1 MVSLLRIGNFLWP
14 HLCSTHN
21 TWSANKY
28 RAAEATGDKLV
39 RIFRLAG
46 LTAAGVVLTSVAA
59 IGGLMLYAAAIQ
71 PPPVDWQSAVQ
82 HAIDAGACDDAGLL
96 AQDAVYA
103 GVAEGADVFARIVSQ
118 AGDSPCPIRWSPA
131 LQDRWPTQEAYA
143 DHLAAGADA
152 LRLDADLFRGAQ
164 FGPGRLMGFYYA
176 LRGYRVR
183 AFSNE
188 FSLTAEYEDV
198 PIGQRAAYAI
208 WQLTCGY
215 ALGRHD
221 RLRGPALEV
230 SVRGYF
236 NLDVDAGPW
245 VVFKRRCARRAL
257 ALVQDIG
264 LDAPAPQNELAD
276 DLLTAARALPEG
288 QYLWASRALAE
299 GKFGPYAPQSIED
312 RVGFMRDV
320 FRTLG
325 LLVRDGHGPALAL
338 YGRHLLDGSPPEY
351 DAIKMAMLAADPPL
365 SDIQYAYGMLT
376 LARAAGEDVGDD
388 LAGAA
393 ETLSEA
399 ERGAALAWAEGL
411 VRKP

>member
-1 MVSLLRIGNFLWP
+1 
-14 HLCSTHN
+14 
-21 TWSANKY
+21 
-28 RAAEATGDKLV
+28 V

-46 LTAAGVVLTSVAA
+46 LTVAA
-59 IGGLMLYAAAIQ
+59 FVLAVIAGTGGLMLYAAAIQ
-71 PPPVDWQSAVQ
+71 PRPVDWQAAVQ
-82 HAIDAGACDDAGLL
+82 HAIDAGACDEAGLL
-96 AQDAVYA
+96 AQDAAYA

-118 AGDSPCPIRWSPA
+118 AGDSPCSIRWSPE

-143 DHLAAGADA
+143 AHLAAGADA

-164 FGPGRLMGFYYA
+164 FGPGRLMGFFYA

-221 RLRGPALEV
+221 RPRGPALEV

-264 LDAPAPQNELAD
+264 LDAPAPQNELAH

-299 GKFGPYAPQSIED
+299 GKFGPYEPQSIED
-312 RVGFMRDV
+312 RVDVMRDV

-325 LLVRDGHGPALAL
+325 LLVWDGHGPTLAL
-338 YGRHLLDGSPPEY
+338 YGRHLLDGMPPEY
-351 DAIKMAMLAADPPL
+351 DGIKLGMLAAHPPL
-365 SDIQYAYGMLT
+365 SDIQYAYGLLT
-376 LARAAGEDVGDD
+376 LAQAAGEDVEED
-388 LAGAA
+388 LARAA
-393 ETLSEA
+393 AGLTEVEKA
-399 ERGAALAWAEGL
+399 GALAWVKRTGE
-411 VRKP
+411 